1 MTSVSPPCQGSE
13 LTVTEGLLELENC
26 SAPVWRPSPG
36 LRSPA
41 LKKAALLNSAL
52 GPAWTA
58 EIPRPGCPPPPPSP
72 HAAGRGRRLACEL
85 PALPSSPETEPSG
98 PVSARSGPGLSLTLG
113 PRPLPPGDQSFLSPA
128 PPPRP
133 PYTLF
138 RVFHPLDVFPCSR
151 GGLLE
156 AGHFSPL
163 PASLPQG

>member
-58 EIPRPGCPPPPPSP
+58 ETPPPRVPPS
-72 HAAGRGRRLACEL
+72 A
-85 PALPSSPETEPSG
+85 
-98 PVSARSGPGLSLTLG
+98 
-113 PRPLPPGDQSFLSPA
+113 PLPP
-128 PPPRP
+128 R
-133 PYTLF
+133 
-138 RVFHPLDVFPCSR
+138 SR
-151 GGLLE
+151 EGTQTGL
-156 AGHFSPL
+156 
-163 PASLPQG
+163 